1 MATVI
6 KWTVSFRGDFGSGL
20 CFCGLGARP
29 HTCALGQ
36 DSVFPPLINGPNL
49 WPLYTL
55 LMSNYLPILSCDV
68 GTRVIGER
76 GRNCSGFFLLDRR
89 VVGSWSQ
96 CPHCQGAF
104 LEGDERLWNEKAA
117 CSRIVRVSTSWYP
130 CCISIWR
137 FYLYSRRNKLNKKVR
152 DTRPED

>member
-1 MATVI
+1 MVLGSASVALVQDLTPVP
-6 KWTVSFRGDFGSGL
+6 WGSG
-20 CFCGLGARP
+20 F
-29 HTCALGQ
+29 
-36 DSVFPPLINGPNL
+36 SVLPLINGPNL

-104 LEGDERLWNEKAA
+104 LERDERLWNEKAA
-117 CSRIVRVSTSWYP
+117 CSREVHVSTSLLHQHLE
-130 CCISIWR
+130 IL
-137 FYLYSRRNKLNKKVR
+137 FVF
-152 DTRPED
+152 